1 MDEGQGVRFVKTGE
15 PAQHI
20 FEIRSMTDKSD
31 FKLDLSG
38 EWRLSSAD
46 GEHSAT
52 IVLPGDVHS
61 ALQAAGIIPDPYFG
75 RNEEAV
81 QWVAERE
88 WSVERSFFVDRTEGN
103 WYLDID
109 YLDTVAVVFVN
120 DVPVLS
126 ADNCFRRYRPDVS
139 EAIEPGENRI
149 RIHFHSSIA
158 AGAERQARQPF
169 YIPYHDGNSPIPN
182 GNMLR
187 KPQCHFGWDWN
198 IAIAPLGLYGTIALK
213 RLDPAR
219 IEHVETEQ
227 VHLEDGGIDLH
238 VTLTLFSAEPAVV
251 PVHFEFAGERVRLD
265 CGIAAGEIRISH
277 VFHVEN
283 PRPWWPAGSGEQ
295 ALYALVID
303 IPGETVTRQIGL
315 RTIEL
320 LTDAD
325 EAGSRFAFRIN
336 GREIFCRGA
345 NWIPADALYSRT
357 DRDKTEDL
365 LNSAVEANMNMIR
378 VWGGGFYE
386 ADWFYDLCDRL
397 GLMVWQDFM
406 FACNLYPCSED
417 FLSNVAQEVDYQ
429 VRRLSSHPSI
439 ALWCGD
445 NELVGALT
453 WFPESVRNRDRYL
466 VAYDRLNRT
475 IEQGV
480 KKAFPQAIWWPSSPA
495 SGYLDYG
502 DAWHADGSGDM
513 HYWSVWHENKSFDNY
528 RSVKPRFCSEFGF
541 QSYTSLPV
549 IRGFAEEADLN
560 IASPVIELHQKN
572 AGGNERIAGTMFR
585 YFRFP
590 SDFSRFVY
598 LSQIQQGLA
607 IRTAVDYWRSLKP
620 HCMGTLYWQLND
632 TWPVASWSSLDYGG
646 GWKAMHYMARRFF
659 QPVNVAAIPAADGT
673 RIAISMV
680 NDTADPVAIDLTL
693 FALTLGGE
701 RIPLRSTS
709 GICPPDRA
717 GTLVEIEETD
727 VPVDCLLAWTF
738 TASNGMT
745 GEGHY
750 VTGTYKALE
759 LRPAGLETAVTE
771 TGGGSFEIAVSA
783 QGLALFV
790 MLEADVGGLFSDNAF
805 DLHAGEMR
813 RIVFKPSVPLAAGA
827 LPGITVYDLQGSH
840 SAG

>member
-1 MDEGQGVRFVKTGE
+1 
-15 PAQHI
+15 
-20 FEIRSMTDKSD
+20 MTNANTSTI
-31 FKLDLSG
+31 DLSG
-38 EWRLSSAD
+38 VWRLSTAD
-46 GEHSAT
+46 GEHGTAMT
-52 IVLPGDVHS
+52 LPGDVHS

-75 RNEEAV
+75 RNEEVV
-81 QWVAERE
+81 QWVAERD
-88 WSVERSFFVDRTEGN
+88 WTLERSFFLDHADGQ

-139 EAIEPGENRI
+139 AALQPGENKI
-149 RIHFHSSIA
+149 RILIHSSVV

-169 YIPYHDGNSPIPN
+169 YVPYSTSNSPIPN

-198 IAIAPLGLYGTIALK
+198 IAVAPLGLYGTVALK
-213 RLDPAR
+213 KLDPAR
-219 IEHVETEQ
+219 IEHLETEQ
-227 VHLEDGGIDLH
+227 VHHEDGSVDLH
-238 VTLTLFSAEPAVV
+238 VKLTLHAFEPSVV
-251 PVHFEFAGERVRLD
+251 PVHFEFDGLRERLD
-265 CGIAAGEIRISH
+265 CGIPAGETLIAH
-277 VFHVEN
+277 VFHIDK
-283 PRPWWPAGSGEQ
+283 PRLWWPAGSGEQ
-295 ALYALVID
+295 ALYRLSAD
-303 IPGETVTRQIGL
+303 IPGDILTRQVGL

-320 LTDAD
+320 VTDKD
-325 EAGSRFAFRIN
+325 EAGSRFAFKVN

-345 NWIPADALYSRT
+345 NWIPADALFSRT
-357 DRDKTEDL
+357 STAKTENL
-365 LNSAVEANMNMIR
+365 LRSAVEANMNMIR

-386 ADWFYDLCDRL
+386 QDHFYDLCDRL

-406 FACNLYPCSED
+406 FACNLYPCTED
-417 FLSNVAQEVDYQ
+417 FLANVAQEVDYQ

-453 WFPESVRNRDRYL
+453 WFPESRDNRDRYL

-475 IEQGV
+475 IEQGL
-480 KKAFPQAIWWPSSPA
+480 KKAAPEALWWPSSPA

-541 QSYTSLPV
+541 QSYTSMPV
-549 IRGFAEEADLN
+549 IETFAEKGDMN
-560 IASPVIELHQKN
+560 IASPVIESHQKN

-590 SDFSRFVY
+590 RDFANFVY

-607 IRTAVDYWRSLKP
+607 IKTAVDFWRSLKP

-646 GWKAMHYMARRFF
+646 SWKALHYMARRFF
-659 QPVNVAAIPAADGT
+659 QPVAVAAIPSDDGS
-673 RIAISMV
+673 RIVLSMV
-680 NDTADPVAIDLTL
+680 NDTPESVGIDMNLI
-693 FALTLGGE
+693 ALNLGGD
-701 RIPLRSTS
+701 RIPLKTANA
-709 GICPPDRA
+709 ICEPDRA
-717 GTLVEIEETD
+717 GTLLTIEASEI
-727 VPVDCLLAWTF
+727 PAGCLLAWSF
-738 TASNGMT
+738 IASNGMS

-750 VTGTYKALE
+750 VHGTYKALDLLPANLDVSTAALDDGSVE
-759 LRPAGLETAVTE
+759 LL
-771 TGGGSFEIAVSA
+771 VSA
-783 QGLALFV
+783 AGLALFV
-790 MLEADVGGLFSDNAF
+790 MIESDCPGRYSDNAF
-805 DLHAGEMR
+805 DLHAGESR
-813 RIVFKPSVPLAAGA
+813 RITFTPASPLKGGA
-827 LPGITVYDLQGSH
+827 IPQFRTYDLHACQ
-840 SAG
+840 AVV